1 MVENLQHVRVSFT
14 SNTEAFL
21 NDYPQFKQEIRELGR
36 ITGRGIS
43 ILALNAYKSAVP
55 YRTGELRD
63 NITLDQKTV
72 FDYSVIVNTNEHV
85 RSYQK
90 QKLTNAALAIELNTN
105 YYKRRKHSV
114 SSGFFPRQPK
124 DSSTQLWIEIAHTN
138 LMGALGLI

>member
-21 NDYPQFKQEIRELGR
+21 NDYPQFKKEVRELGR

-55 YRTGELRD
+55 YRTGELRKA
-63 NITLDQKTV
+63 IELEQKTV
-72 FDYSVIVNTNEHV
+72 FDYSIIVNANPHLN
-85 RSYQK
+85 SYQK
-90 QKLTNAALAIELNTN
+90 KKSSNSELAIELNTN
-105 YYKRRKHSV
+105 FYRRRKFSV

-124 DSSTQLWIEIAHTN
+124 DSSTQLWIETAHSN